1 MMLKIAF
8 RNIFRQKRR
17 SVLTM
22 LTMLG
27 GFTLSAIAIAW
38 SDGSYSYV
46 IDSFTRN
53 QLGHIQIHAE
63 GYLDRPSL
71 YRTVDDYE
79 AVGSTVAKVEGVASW
94 TPRLYSSALASV
106 GNKSAGARII
116 GIDPQRENIATRFD
130 KKVID
135 GAAFSF
141 SPAHEAILGQG
152 LANVLKARV
161 GDEVVLVSQG
171 ADGSIAN
178 DIYAIV
184 GIISSGDRI
193 SDQSALYLHLADA
206 QELLVLEGRVHEI
219 AVVGEKLKTIDEVA
233 IGIKAALDNPGLVVE
248 TWKEFAAAFYRAM
261 KADQKGSWIMVMII
275 VIVVAAGVLNTA
287 LMSVLERTREYGVMR
302 ALGTSSAQIFRLIVM
317 EISIMAVLSIA
328 IACLV
333 SLAVNYAL
341 SIQGITMPHTF
352 TYGGVEFSKMYTEIN
367 ARSFYI
373 PALAVLVSGILI
385 STIPAAMAA
394 KTAPARAMR
403 VH

>member
-233 IGIKAALDNPGLVVE
+233 IGIKAALDNPVLVVE